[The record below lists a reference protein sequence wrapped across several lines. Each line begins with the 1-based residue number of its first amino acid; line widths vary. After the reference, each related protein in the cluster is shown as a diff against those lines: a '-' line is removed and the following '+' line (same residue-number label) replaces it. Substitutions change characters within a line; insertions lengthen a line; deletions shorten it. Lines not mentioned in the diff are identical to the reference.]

1 VAGVSKLG
9 RPPASD
15 GAQTRTRI
23 LDAARSCFVERGY
36 DQTTMRDIAHAA
48 DMTAGALYHHFTSKQ
63 DLFAAVFHRHQER
76 AFDVLEKVV
85 AKGGSFIERIT
96 LLLDA
101 AAELH
106 TIDRGLAGFTAV
118 ATIELQ
124 RHPELREVAGDDT
137 RAVYRF
143 FERML
148 AATPDKMSADDLEGL
163 VNMFVAMFSGFS
175 MFGGG
180 PRGIAAQRAGIEAF
194 KRALAGKLLV

>member
-1 VAGVSKLG
+1 VSRLG

-36 DQTTMRDIAHAA
+36 DQTTMKDIASAA

-63 DLFAAVFHRHQER
+63 DLFAAVFHRHQET
-76 AFDVLEKVV
+76 AFDALEKAV
-85 AKGGSFIERIT
+85 AKGGSFIELIT
-96 LLLDA
+96 LVLDA

-106 TIDRGLAGFTAV
+106 TVDRSLAGFTGV

-124 RHPELREVAGDDT
+124 RHPELREVVGDDA

-148 AATPDKMSADDLEGL
+148 AATPDKVSPDDLEGL

-175 MFGGG
+175 MFGAG
-180 PRGIAAQRAGIEAF
+180 PRGVAAQRGAIEAF